1 MNTQT
6 TDIILTDRQTK
17 AHYDQFI
24 TELTRLSSIYGVAIQ
39 SVGGVS
45 IARRLGEFEEMTYRA
60 DISSGDLYPILP
72 E

>member
-6 TDIILTDRQTK
+6 TDIVLTNHQIQ

-24 TELTRLSSIYGVAIQ
+24 TELTHLSRIYGVAIQ

-60 DISSGDLYPILP
+60 DLSSGDLYPILP